1 VLAAFVLAAAID
13 WVWELT
19 IVGLVAVVALGML
32 VGLATT
38 SAEQREPRR
47 RASSDG
53 RGQLHKRALRTAAVA
68 VSLAAI
74 MCIAV
79 PMLAQERLEQSQ
91 AAANRGDV
99 SEAVNAAEGARSLQ
113 PWASSPYLQLAL
125 IEEQADDL
133 GRANSYVKDAL
144 ERDSLDWSTWLVAA
158 RIQTK
163 AGLIRQA
170 RRSLRRAEALNP
182 TSQLFEDLRRQARDR
197 SSR

>member
-1 VLAAFVLAAAID
+1 
-13 WVWELT
+13 
-19 IVGLVAVVALGML
+19 
-32 VGLATT
+32 
-38 SAEQREPRR
+38 
-47 RASSDG
+47 
-53 RGQLHKRALRTAAVA
+53 VA

-74 MCIAV
+74 ACIAV

-91 AAANRGDV
+91 AAADRGDV
-99 SEAVNAAEGARSLQ
+99 AEAVNAAEGARSLE

-133 GRANSYVKDAL
+133 GRANSYIKDAL
-144 ERDSLDWSTWLVAA
+144 ERDSLDWGAWLVAA

-163 AGLIRQA
+163 AGLIGQG

-182 TSQLFEDLRRQARDR
+182 KSQLFEDLRRQARDR